1 MQKHQVQLGDVPDG
15 VWDEIAS
22 RGFNIVWL
30 MGVWERS
37 PAGLALACGNP
48 ELWAS
53 FLATLPDLRTGLT
66 KIAALIA
73 EQGQKQKEVLPT

>member
-30 MGVWERS
+30 MGVWRRS
-37 PAGLALACGNP
+37 AESRRLTLEDPGNNDR
-48 ELWAS
+48 
-53 FLATLPDLRTGLT
+53 FH
-66 KIAALIA
+66 AALPGWTPADVISS
-73 EQGQKQKEVLPT
+73 P